1 MVMSGPK
8 STREKWMEERD
19 DLTGEHAFGDGGQVL
34 FALLFF
40 GVWIIDVYV
49 LKYTTQL
56 NDVVSPLIRRPVGIA
71 LLCVAAYC
79 AWSGLK
85 IVFGEVRE
93 TPSVIRKGVFGKIR
107 HPIYFSEVLLYF
119 GLLLIDISLVAAV
132 VWLGAAAFL
141 YYLSRHE
148 ERLLLDRFGDDYQT
162 YIREVGMWIPRIRKK
177 T

>member
-1 MVMSGPK
+1 
-8 STREKWMEERD
+8 
-19 DLTGEHAFGDGGQVL
+19 
-34 FALLFF
+34 
-40 GVWIIDVYV
+40 
-49 LKYTTQL
+49 
-56 NDVVSPLIRRPVGIA
+56 VGIA

-107 HPIYFSEVLLYF
+107 HPIYFSEALLYF
-119 GLLLIDISLVAAV
+119 GLLLIEISLLAAV
-132 VWLGAAAFL
+132 VWLGATAFL

-148 ERLLLDRFGDDYQT
+148 ERLLLDRFGDDYQA